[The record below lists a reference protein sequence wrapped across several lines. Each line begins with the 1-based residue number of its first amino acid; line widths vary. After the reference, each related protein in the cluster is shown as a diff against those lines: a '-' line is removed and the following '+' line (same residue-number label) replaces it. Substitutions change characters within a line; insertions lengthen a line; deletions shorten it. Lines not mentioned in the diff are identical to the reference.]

1 MNVHQCARPL
11 VCVDV
16 NVLHRVFPGFFLP
29 PNIPSVARVFVLEKH
44 YSNNNNNHWTTLS
57 IARTTTIHWGCLR
70 CVCCV
75 CAPCVLCVFCVSCYF
90 LSVCGV
96 VLLLLLVSLW
106 IHSPAWPLFYT
117 LSLSLWLLKFTRV
130 FLFIRRHYGQ
140 FVCNNLP
147 FCLFT
152 SK

>member
-11 VCVDV
+11 VCVYV

>member
-44 YSNNNNNHWTTLS
+44 YSNNNNNHRTTLS